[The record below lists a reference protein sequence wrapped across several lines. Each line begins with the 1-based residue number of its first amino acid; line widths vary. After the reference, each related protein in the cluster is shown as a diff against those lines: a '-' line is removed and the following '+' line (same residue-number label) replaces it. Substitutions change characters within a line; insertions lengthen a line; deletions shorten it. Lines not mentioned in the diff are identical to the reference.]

1 MSREDLKNER
11 HDEMLRVYEERHI
24 VNDSIRQITR
34 PADNELGFLADD
46 IADWIAKD
54 MERLLSPISPNW
66 DKADGSIATRTRSR
80 ITNTSTSGAA
90 TKHAASGSASLA
102 QDVSN
107 LAISHGKPA
116 QIDAQLAADIGK
128 IKKWTA
134 TNGNYQ
140 GSEKAMYDP
149 IRSFIV
155 YVARRVKDRLSRSG
169 LSEKVRDECRL
180 ILPVEVTDY
189 KPVDSDDSTRI
200 DIGLVDTK
208 YDAAIAMC
216 GRASYYQLRALFEVK
231 MDKEDV
237 AGAFVQLYKYS
248 RQLFA
253 EQHHLRFAL
262 GFTICAGDVR
272 LCHFGPSKA
281 VSSDPMD
288 VTTSNGRR
296 AFIQLL
302 VNMSLCD
309 DSQLGRD
316 PTMRYL
322 PALNCWEIDCPD
334 DKDDNGT
341 SRAVSS
347 RYYFTKVICVADRL
361 FGRHTRC
368 FLATANRPTKKLKV
382 DESLETAVV
391 IKDAFAFAKPIA
403 SEDDRDE
410 VKTLKKIRAT
420 FERNNPNSIIYAKI
434 VVGGRVKFKR
444 GGRIVE
450 DTTSTMYP
458 GVNGELLAK
467 VSSDLLFRAHRRIV
481 MDTIGEPLRTAKTAK
496 EFVAVI
502 CDAMQCHYAIVDKC
516 KILHRDISDNNI
528 LVVRMKDGTV
538 RGLLIDFDCAI
549 DLSKEKMEVRGEMT
563 GTFPFMSLNN
573 LTCST
578 VPRTSL
584 DDWESVLYL
593 LCWYATIGFG
603 TGEDR
608 SEVRARLK
616 NQPIARWRNGTLDT
630 IVNAKRSNLRSLEN
644 FYHDIVRWF
653 DDRDKNSKQL
663 RAFAL
668 RLYRALFA
676 NKLGKGYHGTEGEV
690 DDPFMASLLNDQPPL
705 TSVSADSTNVTDP
718 FALRAENWEDI
729 SKDLLGVINNTK
741 AEMVDWEDSDF

>member
-34 PADNELGFLADD
+34 PADGELGFLAEN

-54 MERLLSPISPNW
+54 MERLLSPISPNR

-80 ITNTSTSGAA
+80 IANTSTSGAVA
-90 TKHAASGSASLA
+90 KHATSGSASLA
-102 QDVSN
+102 QGVSN

-155 YVARRVKDRLSRSG
+155 YVARRVKDRLSRPG

-208 YDAAIAMC
+208 YDAAIEMR
-216 GRASYYQLRALFEVK
+216 GRASYYQLRGIFEVK
-231 MDKEDV
+231 TDKEDV
-237 AGAFVQLYKYS
+237 AEAFVQLYKYS

-272 LCHFGPSKA
+272 LCHFGSSKA

-288 VTTSNGRR
+288 VTTSKGRH

-341 SRAVSS
+341 SRADSS

-361 FGRHTRC
+361 FG
-368 FLATANRPTKKLKV
+368 
-382 DESLETAVV
+382 
-391 IKDAFAFAKPIA
+391 
-403 SEDDRDE
+403 
-410 VKTLKKIRAT
+410 
-420 FERNNPNSIIYAKI
+420 
-434 VVGGRVKFKR
+434 
-444 GGRIVE
+444 
-450 DTTSTMYP
+450 
-458 GVNGELLAK
+458 
-467 VSSDLLFRAHRRIV
+467 
-481 MDTIGEPLRTAKTAK
+481 
-496 EFVAVI
+496 
-502 CDAMQCHYAIVDKC
+502 
-516 KILHRDISDNNI
+516 
-528 LVVRMKDGTV
+528 
-538 RGLLIDFDCAI
+538 
-549 DLSKEKMEVRGEMT
+549 
-563 GTFPFMSLNN
+563 
-573 LTCST
+573 
-578 VPRTSL
+578 
-584 DDWESVLYL
+584 
-593 LCWYATIGFG
+593 
-603 TGEDR
+603 
-608 SEVRARLK
+608 
-616 NQPIARWRNGTLDT
+616 
-630 IVNAKRSNLRSLEN
+630 
-644 FYHDIVRWF
+644 
-653 DDRDKNSKQL
+653 
-663 RAFAL
+663 
-668 RLYRALFA
+668 
-676 NKLGKGYHGTEGEV
+676 
-690 DDPFMASLLNDQPPL
+690 
-705 TSVSADSTNVTDP
+705 
-718 FALRAENWEDI
+718 
-729 SKDLLGVINNTK
+729 
-741 AEMVDWEDSDF
+741 

>member
-34 PADNELGFLADD
+34 PADDELGFLAEN
-46 IADWIAKD
+46 IADRIAKD

-80 ITNTSTSGAA
+80 IANTSTSGAA

-102 QDVSN
+102 QGVSN

-116 QIDAQLAADIGK
+116 QIDAH
-128 IKKWTA
+128 
-134 TNGNYQ
+134 
-140 GSEKAMYDP
+140 
-149 IRSFIV
+149 
-155 YVARRVKDRLSRSG
+155 
-169 LSEKVRDECRL
+169 
-180 ILPVEVTDY
+180 
-189 KPVDSDDSTRI
+189 TRI

-208 YDAAIAMC
+208 YDTAIEMR
-216 GRASYYQLRALFEVK
+216 GRASYYQLRGIFEVK
-231 MDKEDV
+231 TDKDDV
-237 AGAFVQLYKYS
+237 VEAFVQMFQYS

-316 PTMRYL
+316 PTMCYL

-334 DKDDNGT
+334 DKDDNCA
-341 SRAVSS
+341 SRADSS

-368 FLATANRPTKKLKV
+368 FLATANRPAKKLKV
-382 DESLETAVV
+382 DESLEATVV

-420 FERNNPNSIIYAKI
+420 FERGNPGSIIYAKI
-434 VVGGRVKFKR
+434 VVGGRVRFKR

-458 GVNGELLAK
+458 GVDGELLAK
-467 VSSDLLFRAHRRIV
+467 VSSDLLFRAH
-481 MDTIGEPLRTAKTAK
+481 
-496 EFVAVI
+496 
-502 CDAMQCHYAIVDKC
+502 
-516 KILHRDISDNNI
+516 
-528 LVVRMKDGTV
+528 
-538 RGLLIDFDCAI
+538 
-549 DLSKEKMEVRGEMT
+549 
-563 GTFPFMSLNN
+563 
-573 LTCST
+573 
-578 VPRTSL
+578 
-584 DDWESVLYL
+584 
-593 LCWYATIGFG
+593 
-603 TGEDR
+603 
-608 SEVRARLK
+608 
-616 NQPIARWRNGTLDT
+616 
-630 IVNAKRSNLRSLEN
+630 
-644 FYHDIVRWF
+644 
-653 DDRDKNSKQL
+653 
-663 RAFAL
+663 
-668 RLYRALFA
+668 
-676 NKLGKGYHGTEGEV
+676 
-690 DDPFMASLLNDQPPL
+690 
-705 TSVSADSTNVTDP
+705 
-718 FALRAENWEDI
+718 
-729 SKDLLGVINNTK
+729 
-741 AEMVDWEDSDF
+741 